1 MISDTDTLAQA
12 ISQISNPE
20 QSAKMALAAW
30 EMISEGAELTDA
42 FVEKVLDQ
50 YDEIGRPA

>member
-1 MISDTDTLAQA
+1 MIHNADTLAQA

-42 FVEKVLDQ
+42 LVEKVLDH
-50 YDEIGRPA
+50 YDEMGRPA